1 MKRYIVK
8 QPKHSEINDEKAF
21 KIGRADINACFR
33 SNNDGDYKVSGY
45 INACFRSNNDGDYRV
60 SGYITADDL
69 NEVFRIGNTEPDQI
83 EKVDK
88 FYSISCGDIIVDPDT
103 QVCHLVS
110 PLGFTRIGYDA
121 HFGKGA

>member
-21 KIGRADINACFR
+21 KIGRAD
-33 SNNDGDYKVSGY
+33 

-83 EKVDK
+83 EKVDD

-110 PLGFTRIGYDA
+110 PLGFTRIGYDPY
-121 HFGKGA
+121 FGKGA